1 MNFFVFAHEYEYHGG
16 TSDPTQWIIGGL
28 TIIAALIT
36 IGIWGKLIHSG
47 IRRQNTTEMMRSIT
61 VLISFLLWFALVAIQ
76 HWVLSREAN
85 PLIYFVSIGLGYLV
99 LPYAL
104 ISLWRVVLLHA
115 GSHLRTIFKVSL
127 YRMILIGATI
137 AYSLFYLF
145 ASGLLAPPDPED
157 PPLPNYGFI
166 NWQESYG
173 PLTFWPNVEF
183 WWPEIQIFGALS
195 IGTLLL
201 LVTIAG
207 FMGIS
212 IVLLIYG
219 WRSRTSKSFGVKA
232 MGSTTGSSMAIA
244 ATSFCCC
251 CLPVLYPIL
260 ALLVGSTAAESLT
273 LLLVNSSGPLFNLI
287 QMAVL
292 SLMAVTAISAA
303 DRLNRVFSST
313 SETPRE

>member
-1 MNFFVFAHEYEYHGG
+1 MNFFVFA
-16 TSDPTQWIIGGL
+16 
-28 TIIAALIT
+28 LIN
-36 IGIWGKLIHSG
+36 K
-47 IRRQNTTEMMRSIT
+47 
-61 VLISFLLWFALVAIQ
+61 IQ
-76 HWVLSREAN
+76 GRCV
-85 PLIYFVSIGLGYLV
+85 PFFVIGLII
-99 LPYAL
+99 P
-104 ISLWRVVLLHA
+104 LL
-115 GSHLRTIFKVSL
+115 F
-127 YRMILIGATI
+127 
-137 AYSLFYLF
+137 
-145 ASGLLAPPDPED
+145 
-157 PPLPNYGFI
+157 
-166 NWQESYG
+166 G

-195 IGTLLL
+195 VGTLLL
-201 LVTIAG
+201 LLTIAG

-219 WRSRTSKSFGVKA
+219 WRSSTSKSFGVKA
-232 MGSTTGSSMAIA
+232 VGSTTGSSMAIT

-287 QMAVL
+287 QMAIL

-313 SETPRE
+313 CELGN